1 MMTTEDQT
9 EIGRLQNS
17 VLQTIETFQS
27 ANKLLELNKE
37 LLNKNELLTE
47 KVNDVKKLQREFL
60 LDSFRVNRFHKD
72 YKEWENKS
80 KDTFIENEIKG
91 YNNKLGQMSRLNFET
106 EKLDKEYEG
115 LRDTV
120 KLPECRL
127 SIQTIKLYNDGLLL
141 KYIEKNSDGEYPQTV
156 DISELFS
163 LDSNSKLPQP
173 DFTVFNRLLNIE
185 YKLRIQRKVKYEIL
199 LSVKQQ
205 LTAKN
210 KKWSSRD
217 SDLNYFMT
225 RKLVDIMNE
234 VEKVRK
240 SEYED
245 LKDYDYYNNEEE
257 EEEMREQEFE
267 DDESVDENQ
276 DEDVLDDDES
286 DNENNNSQT
295 DNPDDAVGETDI
307 VGEDNTAGRENES
320 DVIENQMEMSE
331 EQPSNGQSNTDIEN
345 DITVE
350 NSPDL
355 GEKTP
360 TVDPDDN
367 DDVMNIDS

>member
-1 MMTTEDQT
+1 MMTAEDQP
-9 EIGRLQNS
+9 EIGKLQNS
-17 VLQTIETFQS
+17 ILQTIGTFQS
-27 ANKLLELNKE
+27 ANKLLELNTE
-37 LLNKNELLTE
+37 ILNNNELLTD
-47 KVNDVKKLQREFL
+47 KVNDIKKLQREFL

-72 YKEWENKS
+72 YKDWENKT
-80 KDTFIENEIKG
+80 KDAFIENEIKG

-127 SIQTIKLYNDGLLL
+127 SIQTIKLYNDGTLL
-141 KYIEKNSDGEYPQTV
+141 KYIEKDAEGEYPLTV

-163 LDSNSKLPQP
+163 LDSDSKLPQP
-173 DFTVFNRLLNIE
+173 DFAVFNRLINIE
-185 YKLRIQRKVKYEIL
+185 YRLRIQRKVKYEII

-217 SDLNYFMT
+217 SELNYFMT

-257 EEEMREQEFE
+257 EEEEEMREQEFE
-267 DDESVDENQ
+267 GEESVDENH
-276 DEDVLDDDES
+276 DENVEEEVDS
-286 DNENNNSQT
+286 DNEHDNSQT
-295 DNPDDAVGETDI
+295 DNPDDDGEIDAI
-307 VGEDNTAGRENES
+307 GGDDES
-320 DVIENQMEMSE
+320 EFIENHMEMPE
-331 EQPSNGQSNTDIEN
+331 EQSSNGLADAEVKK
-345 DITVE
+345 DMTVE
-350 NSPDL
+350 SSPDL
-355 GEKTP
+355 GEQP
-360 TVDPDDN
+360 TVDTEDN

>member
-1 MMTTEDQT
+1 MTTEDQT

-307 VGEDNTAGRENES
+307 VGEDDTAGRENES

>member
-1 MMTTEDQT
+1 MNTEDQT
-9 EIGRLQNS
+9 EIEKLQHS
-17 VLQTIETFQS
+17 LLQTIETFQS

-37 LLNKNELLTE
+37 LLNSDQQLTE
-47 KVNDVKKLQREFL
+47 KVNDIKRLQREFL
-60 LDSFRVNRFHKD
+60 LDSFRVNRFHKG

-80 KDTFIENEIKG
+80 KDVFIENEIKG
-91 YNNKLGQMSRLNFET
+91 YKNKVGQMSRLNFET
-106 EKLDKEYEG
+106 EKLYKVYEG

-120 KLPECRL
+120 KLPTCQL
-127 SIQTIKLYNDGLLL
+127 SIQTVKLYDEGSLLQ
-141 KYIEKNSDGEYPQTV
+141 YIEKNAEGEYPPTV

-163 LDSNSKLPQP
+163 LDSNSTLPPP
-173 DFTVFNRLLNIE
+173 DFNIFNRLLNIE

-210 KKWSSRD
+210 KKWSTRD
-217 SDLNYFMT
+217 SELNYFMT

-257 EEEMREQEFE
+257 EEEEMREQEFE
-267 DDESVDENQ
+267 EDVSVDEAQ
-276 DEDVLDDDES
+276 DENIEDEEDS

-295 DNPDDAVGETDI
+295 DNPDDIAA
-307 VGEDNTAGRENES
+307 GEDES
-320 DVIENQMEMSE
+320 DLVENHIELQ
-331 EQPSNGQSNTDIEN
+331 EQPSNGAASVDAEN
-345 DITVE
+345 DINTE
-350 NSPDL
+350 NTPDL
-355 GEKTP
+355 DEQTP
-360 TVDPDDN
+360 TVDPEDN

>member
-1 MMTTEDQT
+1 MTTEDQT
-9 EIGRLQNS
+9 EIEQLQLS
-17 VLQTIETFQS
+17 LLQTIETFQS

-37 LLNKNELLTE
+37 LLSNDQLLTE
-47 KVNDVKKLQREFL
+47 KLNDIKRLQREFL
-60 LDSFRVNRFHKD
+60 LDSFRVNRFHKG

-80 KDTFIENEIKG
+80 KDIFIENEIKG

-106 EKLDKEYEG
+106 EKLDKEYEA

-120 KLPECRL
+120 KLPTCQL
-127 SIQTIKLYNDGLLL
+127 SIQTVKLYNGGSLLQ
-141 KYIEKNSDGEYPQTV
+141 YIEKNAEGEYPLTV

-163 LDSNSKLPQP
+163 LDSNSSLPPP
-173 DFTVFNRLLNIE
+173 DFNVFNRLLNIE

-217 SDLNYFMT
+217 SELNYFMT

-267 DDESVDENQ
+267 DDESVDEAQ
-276 DEDVLDDDES
+276 DENVEDDDDS
-286 DNENNNSQT
+286 DNENDNSQT
-295 DNPDDAVGETDI
+295 DNADDV
-307 VGEDNTAGRENES
+307 AGGDDES
-320 DVIENQMEMSE
+320 EVVENQTEIQE
-331 EQPSNGQSNTDIEN
+331 EYPSNGEASVDAEN
-345 DITVE
+345 DITTE
-350 NSPDL
+350 NTPDL
-355 GEKTP
+355 GEQTP
-360 TVDPDDN
+360 TVDPEDN